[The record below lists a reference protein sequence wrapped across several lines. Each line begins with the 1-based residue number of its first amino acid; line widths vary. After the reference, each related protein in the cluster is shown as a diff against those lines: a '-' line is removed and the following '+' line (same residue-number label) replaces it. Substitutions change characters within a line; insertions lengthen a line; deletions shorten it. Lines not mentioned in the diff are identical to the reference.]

1 MKNSLPSIVTIEKLF
16 KDRGAAEY
24 HGEAV
29 TQLEHALQ
37 SATAAEATGATAGLI
52 TAALL
57 HDIGHLL
64 QSHGEQAAEHGID
77 DRHEELGQRFL
88 RRHFGPEVTEPVRLH
103 VAAKRYLCTIEPE
116 YLQILSHTSQ
126 LSLYLQGGPMSAAEV
141 ADFEANA
148 HGREAVTLRRW
159 DDIAK
164 VPGLATA
171 PLPHFL
177 QYVKAVLPHETE

>member
-1 MKNSLPSIVTIEKLF
+1 MKNHTSSIVTIEKLF
-16 KDRGAAEY
+16 EERGAAEY

-37 SATAAEATGATAGLI
+37 SASAAEASGAAASLI
-52 TAALL
+52 AAALL

-88 RRHFGPEVTEPVRLH
+88 RRHFGPDVTEPVRLH
-103 VAAKRYLCTIEPE
+103 VAAKRYLCTVDPE
-116 YLQILSHTSQ
+116 YHQILSHASV
-126 LSLYLQGGPMSAAEV
+126 LSLYLQGGPMSAGEV
-141 ADFEANA
+141 AEFEANA
-148 HGREAVTLRRW
+148 HGRDAATLRRW

-164 VPGLATA
+164 VPGLVTA
-171 PLPHFL
+171 SLPHYL
-177 QYVKAVLPHETE
+177 QYVKVALLHETE

>member
-88 RRHFGPEVTEPVRLH
+88 RRHFGLEVTEPVRLH
-103 VAAKRYLCTIEPE
+103 VAAKRYLAALEPGYFE
-116 YLQILSHTSQ
+116 Q
-126 LSLYLQGGPMSAAEV
+126 LSEASKLSLKLQGGPMAPDEAQAFAAEP
-141 ADFEANA
+141 FFA
-148 HGREAVTLRRW
+148 HAVQLRRW
-159 DDIAK
+159 DEEGKIMGYQG
-164 VPGLATA
+164 PGTTHFDATLRA
-171 PLPHFL
+171 CL
-177 QYVKAVLPHETE
+177 KAG